1 MQAHSYVGVIFNRMK
16 TLTHLAMT
24 VLVGLALAFT
34 TANAQDSSAQQP
46 KSQDASAAQTASAN
60 YSGMYSFLKDGEFL
74 QITVEDGGTV
84 TGYVSR
90 YGDGDSDKGAFLDQ
104 FFKNGKLQGNK
115 LSFTTEIVHGVS
127 FDFRGAF
134 ERGEGKMPSEEA
146 YYVLKGTLTQNVS
159 DADKKVRSQSREVA
173 FKLFPQESEPP
184 AAARK

>member
-1 MQAHSYVGVIFNRMK
+1 MK
-16 TLTHLAMT
+16 TLTHLG
-24 VLVGLALAFT
+24 VILLVSVAFSLS
-34 TANAQDSSAQQP
+34 TANAQDSSAQQQ
-46 KSQDASAAQTASAN
+46 KSQESPATQPASAN

-84 TGYVSR
+84 SGYVSR

-134 ERGEGKMPSEEA
+134 ERGEGKTPSDEA
-146 YYVLKGTLTQNVS
+146 YYILKGTLTQNVS
-159 DADKKVRSQSREVA
+159 DADKRVRSQSREVA
-173 FKLFPQESEPP
+173 FKLFPQESEAP